1 MQSTSAPSSV
11 ADVEKVFF
19 DSLIAPDIKS
29 LEILLADD
37 FLMIDLSGSEL
48 DRGALIASVASG
60 QLVFKEIRAIE
71 FCARFFRETTC
82 IVTGRTEMTGKYA
95 GTAFLASSRY
105 THVYIH
111 DATGWRLASAQGTP
125 AP

>member
-11 ADVEKVFF
+11 ADAEKVFF

-60 QLVFKEIRAIE
+60 QLVSKRSERLSSAHDFFVKQLALSRV
-71 FCARFFRETTC
+71 ARR
-82 IVTGRTEMTGKYA
+82 
-95 GTAFLASSRY
+95 
-105 THVYIH
+105 
-111 DATGWRLASAQGTP
+111 
-125 AP
+125 